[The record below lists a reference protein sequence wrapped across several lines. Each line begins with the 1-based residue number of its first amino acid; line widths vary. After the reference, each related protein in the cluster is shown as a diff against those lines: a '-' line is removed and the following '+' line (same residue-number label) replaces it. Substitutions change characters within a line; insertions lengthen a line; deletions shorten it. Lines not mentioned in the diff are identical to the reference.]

1 MGDRRVSGRGRV
13 ARIAAEPP
21 MQGGLAEIVE
31 LLGGESEGSR
41 RFLGGLIAGALVG
54 AALAGTAVLRR
65 RGGGGPR

>member
-1 MGDRRVSGRGRV
+1 MRDRRVSDRGRV

-21 MQGGLAEIVE
+21 LQGGLADLLD

-54 AALAGTAVLRR
+54 AAVAGTAVLRR
-65 RGGGGPR
+65 RGGGGAR